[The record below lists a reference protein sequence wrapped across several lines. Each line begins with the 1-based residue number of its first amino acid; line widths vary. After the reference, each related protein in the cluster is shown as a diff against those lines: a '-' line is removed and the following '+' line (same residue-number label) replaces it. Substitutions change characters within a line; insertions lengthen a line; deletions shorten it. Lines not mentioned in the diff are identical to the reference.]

1 MTEAVSVRTPPWVG
15 DLIAGLAVALIL
27 VPQALAYAEI
37 AGVPSYIGLHA
48 AAIPPIAAAFF
59 ASSRYLQ
66 TGPVA
71 MTALLTFGALSTV
84 ADPFTDDYIALA
96 ALLAL
101 LVGVARIVVGLVK
114 IGVIAFFMS
123 QPVLI
128 GFTSAAA
135 ILIAASQ
142 LPTAVGVES
151 AEGGRILTRAWW
163 TVTHLGEWEGEALL
177 IGIVAA
183 AVILGGRFIHRL
195 FPGVMVVVVGALVY
209 SHASDYEGPIV
220 GLVPTGFPDFT
231 VSFPWGDSLELL
243 IPAGVI
249 ALVGFAEAAAI
260 SRTFAAQDRT
270 EWQPNREFISQGVA
284 NLASGFS
291 GGFPV
296 GGSFSRSSINRL
308 SGGRSRWSGAVTG
321 LAVLAFLPFADVLDR
336 LPRAVLGSIVI
347 VAVARLIRVDAV
359 LSVFKYSRW
368 QGAVGLATFV
378 LTLALAPRIDLAVV
392 TGVAFG
398 IAVHLARELRTSV
411 AAHFADGTLRVQP
424 IGVLYFGSAP
434 AIEGALTGLLA
445 ANPDAERLVIDLAH
459 LGRIDYTGALVLRKL
474 ARDAEA
480 AGLEVE
486 MESVPPQTRELL
498 TRVWEGHLPHHET
511 TV

>member
-1 MTEAVSVRTPPWVG
+1 M
-15 DLIAGLAVALIL
+15 AVALIL
-27 VPQALAYAEI
+27 IPQALAYAEI
-37 AGVPSYIGLHA
+37 AGVPSFVGLYA

-71 MTALLTFGALSTV
+71 MTALLTFGALSGM
-84 ADPFTDDYIALA
+84 AAPFSSDYIALA

-101 LVGVARIVVGLVK
+101 MVGVVRVLIGLGRV
-114 IGVIAFFMS
+114 GVIAFFMS
-123 QPVLI
+123 QPVLV

-142 LPTAVGVES
+142 LPTAVGHD
-151 AEGGRILTRAWW
+151 AEGGRILSRAWD
-163 TVTHLGEWEGEALL
+163 TVTHVGEWQWEAIAISL
-177 IGIVAA
+177 GVAL
-183 AVILGGRFIHRL
+183 VVLGGRLLHRL
-195 FPGVMVVVVGALVY
+195 FPGVLLAVVGALIY
-209 SHASDYEGPIV
+209 SHVTDYNGAVV
-220 GLVPTGFPDFT
+220 GMVPTGFPDLRT
-231 VSFPWGDSLELL
+231 SFPWGSTIELL

-249 ALVGFAEAAAI
+249 ALVGFAEAASI
-260 SRTFAAQDRT
+260 SRTFAAQDRSV
-270 EWQPNREFISQGVA
+270 WQPNREFISQGVA
-284 NLASGFS
+284 NIASGFS

-296 GGSFSRSSINRL
+296 GGSFSRSSVNRL
-308 SGGRSRWSGAVTG
+308 SGGRSRLSGGITG
-321 LAVLAFLPFADVLDR
+321 VVVLSFLPFADVLER
-336 LPRAVLGSIVI
+336 LPRAVLGAIVI
-347 VAVARLIRVDAV
+347 VAVVRLIRVDAV
-359 LSVFKYSRW
+359 VTVFRYSRW

-411 AAHFADGTLRVQP
+411 SAHFEDGVLRVQP

-434 AIEGALTGLLA
+434 AIEGALTSLLA
-445 ANPDAERLVIDLAH
+445 ANPEAHTLVIDLSH

-480 AGLEVE
+480 AGLEVD
-486 MESVPPQTRELL
+486 MEEVPPQTRHLL